1 MSPMKRV
8 ESLRKQLICLAVL
21 AAWTPIA
28 NANVF
33 GDAWDCAKGSAEAGY
48 QLAGKGAQ
56 ALEVLGGAPQCVGYA
71 TSGDV
76 ALYATTGALFTLNA
90 IDSSIVSTTNCVQS
104 VKANAVMPMA
114 QLLNGALPGN
124 LIPEEV
130 LEAGSQEAA
139 DQLWEFMATAPPPLS
154 TAIERIDCGCS
165 FLEAGVSVQNL
176 VEIFTIIAQAGEKC
190 DAALANVPGYQ
201 SVKAGVKA
209 GGSAM
214 NNLGE
219 DIFTDQV
226 QHKDVED
233 YYFHDF
239 DGGVDSYAT
248 RSHAAARI
256 LDPGHN
262 WRTQEGASFL
272 SETVVKLGGGANNG
286 EQYKKTCKYYFDSH
300 KMSEDNA
307 DEVCEAMVQRFDY
320 DYKSMV
326 ARMSA
331 QDVLVKQLDPKLA
344 ARSKTAIVECG
355 KRFPPEGDKIG
366 SGGLYDGNGP
376 AALAHNQC
384 LVSMRGAVGNLEWHS
399 PYDAVGSLGYPIDP
413 ADIDAMLAA
422 GKPYYFMQPI
432 AMSGAK
438 KIAYEA
444 FENNGGNAGPAVAQA
459 MLAYEMKH
467 DKILADAQAS
477 YDKLAMLLKQNKA
490 ALVKAAAGFAFPNCP
505 TGDKYQP
512 CLDALGDAVAVCL
525 TQTGSVPISGE
536 FPKPGEQAKID
547 AIYKQCDAGYV
558 GLAVALAKRNSQD
571 IAMRANLTGTCP
583 TAQSG
588 LRLSCFVDAQDAISS
603 CQGGAP
609 RMTSGYFSSKLFAQ
623 DPTPEVSC
631 AMASSL
637 FKSKWAADDVQIG
650 RINSATPEALKA
662 CISKV
667 PDFGPCQQQVGALA
681 DSCRADLQA
690 TANVLL
696 GGLSLQSEELPNA
709 KNALAENADACIAQ
723 MMAVSDTLGAGKEA
737 EVLMVKQYDNRCL
750 RDPTCKQELR
760 DALQQCQG
768 VPASASASNP
778 PGVRNIRATS
788 GRLSGNAA
796 GGVASNKLR
805 AHSQKLAT
813 APNPV
818 TAAMNNPSAFSVG
831 NKTLAL
837 AKTPADV
844 VAECSDELE
853 AVLAKYEQPN
863 VKYVAVMPTPA
874 PTHTLV
880 LIPNAG
886 TTTQTAPSRGGR
898 PAPQV
903 ITTTDGRHAAPAA
916 PTTPIV
922 MNRLPAPAIA
932 PVTMQAGMDRMGGD
946 FRGFALDQANPQI
959 CRQACA
965 DDNACRSYT
974 YVNPGLKGP
983 QAMCFLKNSTP
994 PATPNDCCTSGQ
1006 KLDAARR

>member
-1 MSPMKRV
+1 MKRV
-8 ESLRKQLICLAVL
+8 ESLRKQLICIALL

-48 QLAGKGAQ
+48 ELAGKGAQ
-56 ALEVLGGAPQCVGYA
+56 ALEVLGSAPHCVAYA
-71 TSGDV
+71 TAGDIP
-76 ALYATTGALFTLNA
+76 LYATTGALFTLNA
-90 IDSSIVSTTNCVQS
+90 IDSSIVSSTNCVAS
-104 VKANAVMPMA
+104 VKSHAVVPMG
-114 QLLNGALPGN
+114 QLLDGAFGGVIPAN
-124 LIPEEV
+124 L
-130 LEAGSQEAA
+130 LDAGSQEAA
-139 DQLWEFMATAPPPLS
+139 DQLWEFMGSTPPIS
-154 TAIERIDCGCS
+154 EAIDRVECGCT

-209 GGSAM
+209 GGTAM

-219 DIFTDQV
+219 DIFTDQI
-226 QHKDVED
+226 QHKDVEE

-256 LDPGHN
+256 LDPNHN
-262 WRTQEGASFL
+262 WRTQEGANFL

-286 EQYKKTCKYYFDSH
+286 EQYKNTCKNYFDSH
-300 KMSEDNA
+300 KMSADNA
-307 DEVCEAMVQRFDY
+307 NEVCEAMVQRFDY

-331 QDVLVKQLDPKLA
+331 QDVLVKQLDTKLA
-344 ARSKTAIVECG
+344 ARAKSATAECG
-355 KRFPPEGDKIG
+355 QRFPPEGDKIV
-366 SGGLYDGNGP
+366 SGGLYDGYGP
-376 AALAHNQC
+376 TALAHNQC
-384 LVSMRGAVGNLEWHS
+384 LMSMRGAVGSLEWHS
-399 PYDAVGSLGYPIDP
+399 PYNAVGSLGLPIDP
-413 ADIDAMLAA
+413 ADIDAMLAP
-422 GKPYYFMQPI
+422 GKPYYFMHPI

-444 FENNGGNAGPAVAQA
+444 FENNGGKAGPALAQA

-477 YDKLAMLLKQNKA
+477 YDKLAMLVKQNKA
-490 ALVKAAAGFAFPNCP
+490 AMVKAAAGFAFPNCP

-512 CLDALGDAVAVCL
+512 CLDALGDAVAVCI
-525 TQTGSVPISGE
+525 TQTGSVPLSGE

-571 IAMRANLTGTCP
+571 ISMRANLTGTCP

-631 AMASSL
+631 AMAASL
-637 FKSKWAADDVQIG
+637 FKSKWAADDEQIG
-650 RINSATPEALKA
+650 RINGATPEALKA
-662 CISKV
+662 CINKV
-667 PDFGPCQQQVGALA
+667 PDFGSCQTQVGALA
-681 DSCRADLQA
+681 DACRADLQA

-709 KNALAENADACIAQ
+709 KKALVENADACIAQ

-760 DALQQCQG
+760 DAFQQCQG
-768 VPASASASNP
+768 VPATGSTGNP
-778 PGVRNIRATS
+778 PGVRQVRANS
-788 GRLSGNAA
+788 GRSSGNIAV
-796 GGVASNKLR
+796 GVASNKLR
-805 AHSQKLAT
+805 AHSQNLAA

-831 NKTLAL
+831 TKVLAL

-853 AVLAKYEQPN
+853 AVLAKYEQPK

-874 PTHTLV
+874 PSNTLV
-880 LIPNAG
+880 LIPNTG
-886 TTTQTAPSRGGR
+886 TTTRTPPPATRGGR
-898 PAPQV
+898 PAPPV
-903 ITTTDGRHAAPAA
+903 ASPTDGRRTAPAA
-916 PTTPIV
+916 PTTPMV

-946 FRGFALDQANPQI
+946 YRGFALDQADPQL

-983 QAMCFLKNSTP
+983 QAMCFLKNTTP

-1006 KLDAARR
+1006 KQDATRR

>member
-1 MSPMKRV
+1 MKRV
-8 ESLRKQLICLAVL
+8 DALRKQLICLAVL
-21 AAWTPIA
+21 AACAPTA

-33 GDAWDCAKGSAEAGY
+33 GDAWECAKGSAEAGY
-48 QLAGKGAQ
+48 ELAGKGKQ
-56 ALEVLGGAPQCVGYA
+56 ALEVLGSAPHCVAYA
-71 TSGDV
+71 TAGDFP
-76 ALYATTGALFTLNA
+76 LYATTGALFTLNA
-90 IDSSIVSTTNCVQS
+90 IDSSIVSSTNCVAS
-104 VKANAVMPMA
+104 VKSHAVVPMG
-114 QLLNGALPGN
+114 QLLDSALGGVVPAN
-124 LIPEEV
+124 L
-130 LEAGSQEAA
+130 LEAGSQQAA
-139 DQLWEFMATAPPPLS
+139 DDLWEFMATTPPIS
-154 TAIERIDCGCS
+154 EAIDRVECGCT

-190 DAALANVPGYQ
+190 DAALDNVPGYQ

-209 GGSAM
+209 GGTAM

-219 DIFTDQV
+219 DIFTDQI
-226 QHKDVED
+226 QHKDVEE

-256 LDPGHN
+256 LDPNHN

-286 EQYKKTCKYYFDSH
+286 EQYKTTCKYYFDSH
-300 KMSEDNA
+300 KMSEGNA

-326 ARMSA
+326 ARMSG
-331 QDVLVKQLDPKLA
+331 QDSLVKQLNPTLA
-344 ARSKTAIVECG
+344 ARAKTAAAECG
-355 KRFPPEGDKIG
+355 KRFPPEGDKIV
-366 SGGLYDGNGP
+366 SGGLYDGFGP
-376 AALAHNQC
+376 SALAHNQC
-384 LVSMRGAVGNLEWHS
+384 LMAMSGAVGNLEWHS

-413 ADIDAMLAA
+413 ADVDAMLAA

-444 FENNGGNAGPAVAQA
+444 FENNGGKAGPAVAQA

-467 DKILADAQAS
+467 DKILTDAQAS

-490 ALVKAAAGFAFPNCP
+490 ALVKGAAGFAFPNCP
-505 TGDKYQP
+505 TGDKYQA
-512 CLDALGDAVAVCL
+512 CIDALGDAVAVCI

-536 FPKPGEQAKID
+536 FPKAGEQAKID
-547 AIYKQCDAGYV
+547 AIYKQCEAGYV

-571 IAMRANLTGTCP
+571 IAMRASLTGTCP

-588 LRLSCFVDAQDAISS
+588 LRLTCFVDVQDAISS

-623 DPTPEVSC
+623 DPTPDVSC
-631 AMASSL
+631 AQASNL

-650 RINSATPEALKA
+650 RINSATPQALKA
-662 CISKV
+662 CINKV
-667 PDFGPCQQQVGALA
+667 PDFGACQTQVGALA

-723 MMAVSDTLGAGKEA
+723 MMAVSESMGAGKEA
-737 EVLMVKQYDNRCL
+737 EVLMIKQYDNRCL
-750 RDPTCKQELR
+750 RNPTCKQELR
-760 DALQQCQG
+760 DTLLQCQG
-768 VPASASASNP
+768 LPASGSTTSP
-778 PGVRNIRATS
+778 TGVRQVRATS
-788 GRLSGNAA
+788 GRSTGVDS

-805 AHSQKLAT
+805 AHGQKLAT
-813 APNPV
+813 APSPV
-818 TAAMNNPSAFSVG
+818 TAAMNNPSAFAVG

-837 AKTPADV
+837 AKSPADV

-863 VKYVAVMPTPA
+863 APQYVAVMPA
-874 PTHTLV
+874 PR
-880 LIPNAG
+880 I
-886 TTTQTAPSRGGR
+886 TAP
-898 PAPQV
+898 
-903 ITTTDGRHAAPAA
+903 TDGRRVAPVVSTT

-922 MNRLPAPAIA
+922 MNRLPAAAIA
-932 PVTMQAGMDRMGGD
+932 PVTMQVGMDRMGGD
-946 FRGFALDQANPQI
+946 FRGFAMDQANPQI

-974 YVNPGLKGP
+974 YVNPGIKGP
-983 QAMCFLKNSTP
+983 QAMCFLKNTMP
-994 PATPNDCCTSGQ
+994 PATANDCCTSGQ
-1006 KLDAARR
+1006 KTGR